1 MKKRGKRGPGGNAK
15 SSAAVG
21 AGDAGVVEVVDDT
34 EGQGRGETEDSTN
47 NSKKAKIT
55 SVRELG
61 ETSKPPTKI
70 AIKKQDQDDLVRQ
83 FINILQNE
91 DKTKDD
97 DEIDMALGAIGI
109 RIRRSLNEEQ
119 QEDVMEEI
127 NMVVN
132 RHIKNA
138 RASRPGILVGL
149 L

>member
-1 MKKRGKRGPGGNAK
+1 MKKRGPGGNAK
-15 SSAAVG
+15 SSATVG

-70 AIKKQDQDDLVRQ
+70 TKEKQDQDDLARQ

-91 DKTKDD
+91 DKTKEDN
-97 DEIDMALGAIGI
+97 EIDMALGAIGI
-109 RIRRSLNEEQ
+109 RISGSLNQEEQ
-119 QEDVMEEI
+119 
-127 NMVVN
+127 
-132 RHIKNA
+132 
-138 RASRPGILVGL
+138 
-149 L
+149 